1 MKEGAGQYQQSRS
14 RQNSRCGQRASERWS
29 KGSSAFTQAAQ
40 ASNAN
45 CLLITHF
52 VSLFQMLIPEDIVDI
67 AERAG
72 EAILR
77 IYERCGTVAS
87 VSKEDGS
94 PLTVAD
100 QRANEIIVAALE
112 AAYPD
117 IPILTEEAAPKA
129 WLDTA
134 CLRYWAVDPL
144 DGTKEF
150 LKRNGEF
157 TINIALVENGTP
169 VLGVVTAP
177 VLGVAYA
184 ARKGAGAWKRS
195 KGGEWQAIHVAP
207 AAVGQLM
214 RVVASRSH
222 ATPELEQYLQ
232 RLPPHTLVSMGSS
245 LKLCLVAEG
254 AAQLYPRLGPTC
266 YWDTAAAHAIVLEAG
281 GIVVDIEGRDL
292 RYDTPDHP
300 LNPQFIAACDAA
312 HGCRPAS
319 SLPG

>member
-1 MKEGAGQYQQSRS
+1 M
-14 RQNSRCGQRASERWS
+14 
-29 KGSSAFTQAAQ
+29 TQFDLDA
-40 ASNAN
+40 
-45 CLLITHF
+45 
-52 VSLFQMLIPEDIVDI
+52 IVHI

-72 EAILR
+72 AAILR
-77 IYERCGTVAS
+77 IYENCETVAS
-87 VSKEDGS
+87 KCKDDGS
-94 PLTVAD
+94 PLTEAD
-100 QRANEIIVAALE
+100 HCADEIIVAALE

-129 WLDTA
+129 WPDAA

-157 TINIALVENGTP
+157 TVNIALVENGTP

-177 VLGVAYA
+177 ALGVAYA
-184 ARKGAGAWKRS
+184 ARKGGGAWKRGDGS
-195 KGGEWQAIHVAP
+195 QGGHDDLGNDWQAIHVAQSV
-207 AAVGQLM
+207 AGQPM

-222 ATPELEQYLQ
+222 VTPELEHCLQ

-254 AAQLYPRLGPTC
+254 TAQLYPRLGPTC

-281 GIVVDIEGRDL
+281 GIVVDAYGHPI
-292 RYDTPDHP
+292 RYDTPAKP
-300 LNPQFIAACDAA
+300 LTPEFIAACDAA
-312 HGCRPAS
+312 C
-319 SLPG
+319 LPV